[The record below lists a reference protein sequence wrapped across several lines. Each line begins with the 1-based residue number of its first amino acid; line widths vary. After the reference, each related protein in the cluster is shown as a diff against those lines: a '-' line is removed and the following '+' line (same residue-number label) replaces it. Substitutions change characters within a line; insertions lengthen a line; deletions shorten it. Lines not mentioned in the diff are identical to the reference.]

1 MALNQ
6 TDKNEIEK
14 IVKKEIKSFL
24 DSSTL
29 KQLENKM
36 VELIVSELKKGTV
49 NKEVKTIVTKS
60 LQDFYEYLFNSRNV
74 WGDRLKR

>member
-36 VELIVSELKKGTV
+36 VDLIVRELKKGTV

>member
-1 MALNQ
+1 MAFNQ

-36 VELIVSELKKGTV
+36 VDLIVSELKKGTV

>member
-36 VELIVSELKKGTV
+36 VDLIVSELKKGTV

>member
-36 VELIVSELKKGTV
+36 VDLIVSELKKGTV

-60 LQDFYEYLFNSRNV
+60 LQDFYEYLFNSRNI